1 MGWFS
6 QGMLSPARK
15 EMLQIAM
22 QQLGGDPSGGNFAV
36 LGEQKAPPS
45 SFK

>member
-22 QQLGGDPSGGNFAV
+22 QQLGGDLSEGDFAV
-36 LGEQKAPPS
+36 LGVQKAPPS